1 MKKILLTVLLVL
13 SIAGSNAQNKN
24 EMENK
29 TIETLI
35 TAYAAAVD
43 TKNTAAAEKFLDAE
57 FRVVLN
63 NYNNNGTT
71 TILTKN
77 QYLGMIKDGRAG
89 GSKRSVSFLL
99 TDIHENAAIVKV
111 KLEGDKAVFTNYYS
125 LIKRDNQWL
134 IVNDIPQLISKPQ
147 N

>member
-1 MKKILLTVLLVL
+1 MT
-13 SIAGSNAQNKN
+13 GSNAQNKN
-24 EMENK
+24 EMETK
-29 TIETLI
+29 KIQALI

-63 NYNNNGTT
+63 NYNNSGGT

-77 QYLGMIKDGRAG
+77 QYLDMIKDGRAG
-89 GSKRSVSFLL
+89 GSKRTVSFLL
-99 TDIHENAAIVKV
+99 NDIHDNAAVIKV
-111 KLEGDKAVFTNYYS
+111 KLERDNVVFTNYYS
-125 LIKRDNQWL
+125 LIKRNNQWL
-134 IVNDIPQLISKPQ
+134 VVNDIPQLISKPQ